1 MTEIYRL
8 HKSFFCILFFI
19 YSSHIFSQES
29 KIIEIQQ
36 AGSFSKDEYNFP
48 GANILKKENT
58 IRVHLYH
65 EGALIKSNKSFFYPK
80 KNFFSAN
87 GNIIFNQGD
96 SLFLN
101 SDYIEYDGK
110 IKKIKAWGNVKL
122 RNEEMKLFTDTLYLD
137 RINNIA
143 FYKTPGKIIDKSSTL
158 LSNEGTYFLDEKKYR
173 FIKNVKIKN
182 PDYNLN
188 SSRLDY
194 FVLSEDSF
202 FYGPSKIVGNDYEIY
217 CESGYYNTK
226 IERGN
231 FKKNAVIYY
240 NNKVIRGDS
249 LYFENNNRYASA
261 SKNVKIFDTI
271 NNSVIRGNYGE
282 VFKSKDSAIITQNPI
297 AINIIENDSL
307 YISADTIILTG
318 EDKNRL
324 ITAYYDVKIL
334 NSDLKGKSDS
344 LSFKES
350 DQLIKLIKKPLS
362 SKENQ
367 ILNLN
372 QKNMRNPILWFEKSQ
387 LSGNLIHL
395 LTDSSNSKLDSI
407 YIFDNAFIAEEDTIN
422 NNGYNQI
429 KGKNLYGN
437 FDNGNL
443 KNIKV
448 DKNTE
453 VIYYMYTDENELIG
467 INKTICSSIEMKM
480 DDNEIKEITFFTLP
494 DGKVNPEKMID
505 HNQLILD
512 GFTWRIKEMP
522 NNVNDLTN

>member
-1 MTEIYRL
+1 MIKINRF
-8 HKSFFCILFFI
+8 HKLFFFI
-19 YSSHIFSQES
+19 FFLGSNLCVFSQDS

-36 AGSFSKDEYNFP
+36 AGSFSKDEFNFP
-48 GANILKKENT
+48 GANILKKENN

-65 EGALIKSNKSFFYPK
+65 EGALIKSNTSFFYPK

-87 GNIIFNQGD
+87 GDIVFNQGD

-101 SDYIEYDGK
+101 CDQIEYDGK

-122 RNEEMKLFTDTLYLD
+122 RNEEMKLYTDTLYLD

-143 FYKTPGKIIDKSSTL
+143 FYKTPGKIIDKSSIL
-158 LSNEGTYFLDEKKYR
+158 NSNEGTYFLDEKKYR

-182 PDYNLN
+182 PEYNLN

-194 FVLSEDSF
+194 FVLNEDSF
-202 FYGPSKIVGNDYEIY
+202 FYGPSKIVGKDYVIY
-217 CESGYYNTK
+217 CESGYYNSK
-226 IERGN
+226 IEKGN
-231 FKKNAVIYY
+231 FKKNAVIHY
-240 NNKVIRGDS
+240 NNKIIKGDS
-249 LYFENNNRYASA
+249 LYFENDNRYASA

-271 NNSVIRGNYGE
+271 NNSIIRGDYGE
-282 VFKSKDSAIITQNPI
+282 VFKSKDSAIITKNPI

-307 YISADTIILTG
+307 YIGADTIILTG
-318 EDKNRL
+318 KDKNRL

-350 DQLIKLIKKPLS
+350 DQLIKLIKKPLTK
-362 SKENQ
+362 KENQ
-367 ILNLN
+367 VLNLN

-407 YIFDNAFIAEEDTIN
+407 FIFDNTFIAEEDSLN
-422 NNGYNQI
+422 KNGFNQI

-437 FDNGNL
+437 FENGNL

-453 VIYYMYTDENELIG
+453 VIYYMYTEESELIG
-467 INKTICSSIEMKM
+467 VNKTICSSIEMKM
-480 DDNEIKEITFFTLP
+480 DNNEIKEITFFTLP

-505 HNQLILD
+505 KNQLFLD
-512 GFTWRIKEMP
+512 GFTWRINEMP
-522 NNVNDLTN
+522 KNVNDLNN

>member
-505 HNQLILD
+505 NNQLILD
-512 GFTWRIKEMP
+512 GFTWRINEMP

>member
-344 LSFKES
+344 LSFREN
-350 DQLIKLIKKPLS
+350 DQLIKLIKKPLTG
-362 SKENQ
+362 KENQ

-505 HNQLILD
+505 NNQLILD
-512 GFTWRIKEMP
+512 GFTWRINEMP

>member
-1 MTEIYRL
+1 MIKTNRFY
-8 HKSFFCILFFI
+8 KSFFFIIFFI
-19 YSSHIFSQES
+19 YNLCVFSQET

-36 AGSFSKDEYNFP
+36 AGSFTKDEYNFP
-48 GANILKKENT
+48 GANILKKENN

-87 GNIIFNQGD
+87 GDIVFNQGD

-101 SDYIEYDGK
+101 SDYIEYNGK

-122 RNEEMKLFTDTLYLD
+122 SNAEMKLYTDTLYLD

-143 FYKTPGKIIDKSSTL
+143 FYKTPGKIIDGSSTL
-158 LSNEGTYFLDEKKYR
+158 NSNEGTYYLDEKKYR

-182 PDYNLN
+182 PEYNLN

-194 FVLSEDSF
+194 YVLSEDSF
-202 FYGPSKIVGNDYEIY
+202 FYGPSKIVGKDYEIY

-226 IERGN
+226 IEKGN

-240 NNKVIRGDS
+240 DNKVIRGDS
-249 LYFENNNRYASA
+249 LYFENDSRYASA
-261 SKNVKIFDTI
+261 SKNVKIYDTI

-282 VFKSKDSAIITQNPI
+282 VYKSKDSAIITKNPI

-318 EDKNRL
+318 KEKNRL

-334 NSDLKGKSDS
+334 NSGLKGKSDS
-344 LSFKES
+344 LSFRER
-350 DQLIKLIKKPLS
+350 DQLIKLIKKPLIG
-362 SKENQ
+362 KENQ

-395 LTDSSNSKLDSI
+395 LTDSSNNKLDSI
-407 YIFDNAFIAEEDTIN
+407 FIFENTFIVEEDTLN
-422 NNGYNQI
+422 NKGFNQI

-437 FDNGNL
+437 FENGNL

-453 VIYYMYTDENELIG
+453 VIYYMYTDEKELIG

-480 DDNEIKEITFFTLP
+480 DNNEIKEITFFTLP

-505 HNQLILD
+505 KNQLILD
-512 GFTWRIKEMP
+512 GFTWRINEIPK
-522 NNVNDLTN
+522 NVSDLTN

>member
-437 FDNGNL
+437 FENGNL

-505 HNQLILD
+505 NNQLILD
-512 GFTWRIKEMP
+512 GFTWRINEMP